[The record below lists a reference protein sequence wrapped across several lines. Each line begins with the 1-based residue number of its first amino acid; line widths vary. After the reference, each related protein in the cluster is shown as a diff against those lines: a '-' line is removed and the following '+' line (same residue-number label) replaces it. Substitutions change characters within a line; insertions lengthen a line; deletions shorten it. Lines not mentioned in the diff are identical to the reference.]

1 MSYKCAHC
9 HGRHARIESVRR
21 CAEED
26 NAIRER
32 VKAVLE
38 APTAVTVPGAQ
49 VPAGFYWSG
58 GDRGYMVIQI
68 RIPAEGRWKGRYFVN
83 VGYDGQPWQAM
94 FEKGQRDNLLDT
106 LRAGDWG
113 VLMLEY
119 GQRTGYCPVCN
130 ERLDPT
136 EEQVG
141 IHGLSGPQGDACAK
155 TVVGQ

>member
-1 MSYKCAHC
+1 MSYKCSHC
-9 HGRHARIESVRR
+9 HGRHARIESVRQ
-21 CAEED
+21 CAKEYY
-26 NAIRER
+26 ATRER
-32 VKAVLE
+32 VKPVLE
-38 APTAVTVPGAQ
+38 APTAVTVPGAR

-94 FEKGQRDNLLDT
+94 FEREQRENLLDT

-113 VLMLEY
+113 ALMLEY
-119 GQRTGYCPVCN
+119 GQRTGGCPVCDKK
-130 ERLDPT
+130 LDPV
-136 EEQVG
+136 EKQVG
-141 IHGLSGPQGDACAK
+141 VHGLSGPHGDACAK